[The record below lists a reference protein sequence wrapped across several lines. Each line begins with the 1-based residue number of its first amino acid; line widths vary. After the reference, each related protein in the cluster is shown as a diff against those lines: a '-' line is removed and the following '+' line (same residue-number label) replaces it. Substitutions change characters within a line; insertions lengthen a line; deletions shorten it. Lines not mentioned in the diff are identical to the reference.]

1 MQLNPAVFD
10 VWAFRRRPT
19 GIEYLVLRSS
29 ELKAERYFNG
39 GQFWQVPSGV
49 FKEGET
55 VPDALERAV
64 LAYALTAQGIW
75 AAEHTY
81 TIYNRRFD
89 EIQII
94 SVYAVEVD
102 GGDPQLDPAE
112 HSTFRWLPFD
122 AALDAVHYRGLK
134 DGLRSVREY
143 ITDAPRPAP
152 ELCLRPARTER
163 Q

>member
-1 MQLNPAVFD
+1 MRFNPAVFD
-10 VWAFRRRPT
+10 VWVFRRRPT
-19 GIEYLVLRSS
+19 SIEYLVLQSS
-29 ELKAERYFNG
+29 ELKAKRYFNG
-39 GQFWQVPSGV
+39 GRFWQIPSGV
-49 FKEGET
+49 FKDGET
-55 VPDALERAV
+55 VPDALDRV
-64 LAYALTAQGIW
+64 LLTLELAARSIW
-75 AAEHTY
+75 AAEHAY

-112 HSTFRWLPFD
+112 HSTFQWLPFD

-143 ITDAPRPAP
+143 ITDPSRPAP
-152 ELCLRPARTER
+152 ELCLRSPHLKA
-163 Q
+163 